1 MNEDLFQQKNKDLNN
16 QNNCDDN
23 TTADVVIEKTSSAA
37 SSASTNEEFEQIGK
51 SIAVGRMEVEYEDD
65 RNVIHAIINAISVRI
80 NMPRGT
86 VKVLMACLVAIL
98 LAVIVFAFNKPD
110 TDNSTTKNVETPSA
124 EASRDYAQEGKAV
137 NKERPANIGD
147 YVIISSHYRYQL
159 PEDVLGVWEPED
171 YYAENETFCEF
182 NYSDNEY
189 TIRSYLLDYYDAELS
204 DIVKADLSQFDNMK
218 FLEEQYIECD
228 FGDVLMI
235 KFEATD
241 EDGQYTAGTGY
252 YWYESDPKICCIE
265 ISSDDWHKDG
275 TEEKILDSVYR
286 ISSESNVVPPDAE
299 EIWQEQQKED
309 AMNSLVEDAMNDYY
323 EPEPDYD
330 PLF

>member
-1 MNEDLFQQKNKDLNN
+1 MNEDLFKQINNEQDN
-16 QNNCDDN
+16 QNNCDDSI
-23 TTADVVIEKTSSAA
+23 TADVVIEETPINPSFT
-37 SSASTNEEFEQIGK
+37 STNEEFEQISK
-51 SIAVGRMEVEYEDD
+51 SVAVGRMEVEYEDD
-65 RNVIHAIINAISVRI
+65 KNVIHAIINAISVRI

-86 VKVLMACLVAIL
+86 VKVLMACLAAIL
-98 LAVIVFAFNKPD
+98 LAVIVFAFNKSD
-110 TDNSTTKNVETPSA
+110 TGNSTTQNVETPSA
-124 EASRDYAQEGKAV
+124 EASRDYAEEGKAV

-159 PEDVLGVWEPED
+159 PEEVLGVWEPED

-182 NYSDNEY
+182 NSSENEY
-189 TIRSYLLDYYDAELS
+189 TIRSYLLDYYDTELAE
-204 DIVKADLSQFDNMK
+204 IVKADLSQFDNMK

-241 EDGQYTAGTGY
+241 EDGLYTAGTGY

-265 ISSDDWHKDG
+265 ISSDDWHEDG
-275 TEEKILDSVYR
+275 TEERILDLVYR
-286 ISSESNVVPPDAE
+286 VSSDSNEVPPDAE

-309 AMNSLVEDAMNDYY
+309 AMNSLVEEAMNDYY

>member
-1 MNEDLFQQKNKDLNN
+1 MNEDLFKQMNKDLNT
-16 QNNCDDN
+16 QNNCDDSI
-23 TTADVVIEKTSSAA
+23 TADVVVEKASPDSSF
-37 SSASTNEEFEQIGK
+37 SSSKEELEQISK
-51 SIAVGRMEVEYEDD
+51 SVAVGRMEVEYEDD

-98 LAVIVFAFNKPD
+98 LAVIVFAFNKTD
-110 TDNSTTKNVETPSA
+110 TDNTSQQNTETPTT
-124 EASRDYAQEGKAV
+124 ETSRDYAEEGKAV
-137 NKERPANIGD
+137 NKERSANTGD

-159 PEDVLGVWEPED
+159 PKGVLGVWEPED
-171 YYAENETFCEF
+171 YYAENETFCEL
-182 NYSDNEY
+182 NSSDNEY
-189 TIRSYLLDYYDAELS
+189 TVRSYLLDYIDAELA
-204 DIVKADLSQFDNMK
+204 DTVKADLSQFDNMK
-218 FLEEQYIECD
+218 FLSEQYIECD
-228 FGDVLMI
+228 LGKVLTI

-241 EDGQYTAGTGY
+241 EDGLHTAGTGY
-252 YWYESDPKICCIE
+252 YWYDSDPKICCIE
-265 ISSDDWHKDG
+265 ISSDDWHEDG
-275 TEEKILDSVYR
+275 VEEKILDSVYR